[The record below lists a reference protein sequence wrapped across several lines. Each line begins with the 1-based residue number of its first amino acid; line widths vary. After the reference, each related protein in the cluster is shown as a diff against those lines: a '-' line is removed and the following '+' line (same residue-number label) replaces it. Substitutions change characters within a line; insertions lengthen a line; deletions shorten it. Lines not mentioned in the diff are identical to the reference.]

1 MPTLQELID
10 QLSEQ
15 PDNLEVLASIRQQAT
30 QLQSQVEQS
39 NTKIE
44 TLTEQNTKLFKMVSV
59 PEKVSTPPEE
69 KQQQEE
75 EVNPSELLLEIM
87 KKAR

>member
-1 MPTLQELID
+1 MATLQELID
-10 QLSEQ
+10 QLSEA
-15 PDNLEVLASIRQQAT
+15 PDNLEVLANIKQLAT

-39 NTKIE
+39 NTKID

-59 PEKVSTPPEE
+59 PEPVSTPPEE
-69 KQQQEE
+69 TPQQEE
-75 EVNPSELLLEIM
+75 EVNPSDLLLEIM